1 MSYITNLAEPCL
13 THNWNCI
20 KRRCQPP
27 NPVQAPV
34 DIEQLAS
41 LRARLLEL
49 LSQGDSRALRLCDEH
64 KDLWRTAYPMQWAK
78 IADCIHRFDFES
90 ALLLLQKW
98 GAMDDKVEK
107 VAS

>member
-1 MSYITNLAEPCL
+1 
-13 THNWNCI
+13 
-20 KRRCQPP
+20 
-27 NPVQAPV
+27 V